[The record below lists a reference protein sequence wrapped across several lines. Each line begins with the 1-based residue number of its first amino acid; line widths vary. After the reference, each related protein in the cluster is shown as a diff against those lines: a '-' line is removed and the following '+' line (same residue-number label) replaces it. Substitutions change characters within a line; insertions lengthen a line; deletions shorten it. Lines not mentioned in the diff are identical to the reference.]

1 MSTATAPPSLERT
14 DETDRADRFDD
25 ATSGRAAARDERR
38 RRSLR
43 GTLLALAIW
52 AAARIVLEGAAV
64 VAWLVER
71 PGQLSLATFP
81 TILSHWDSENY
92 LHVALAGY
100 PTFGVV
106 PFDEA
111 FLPGYPFLSRFV
123 AEGVFFTVTPNPTQ
137 VAAGMWLVT
146 GASAAIAAVL
156 LWRTVRDRFDARIA
170 AGAVAI
176 LVAGPYAHF
185 LVAPYAGAPYLAFAI
200 GAWLLVQRGRWFSA
214 ALLCIAAGTFRV
226 ETVYLVAALVVAQLL
241 GPRVRPFLARLWRAV
256 AFGAIGALG
265 LGYYLVWLWHETGD
279 PRHWFL
285 VQELGWHRKT
295 QWPWETFATTLSIA
309 TGTTGSGQFQE
320 WSDIVMV
327 ALYLVAIG
335 FLVAK
340 RWWPELVYTG
350 LMVVSMGTS
359 YAWTSM
365 ARESSV
371 QFPLMVLVASTLGRR
386 RTRWVFW
393 VALGVGIVDATYQSY
408 RFALG
413 DWGD

>member
-1 MSTATAPPSLERT
+1 MSTATAPPTPL
-14 DETDRADRFDD
+14 DRPDHLVGESTHDSSGALHDR
-25 ATSGRAAARDERR
+25 GRRA
-38 RRSLR
+38 LR
-43 GTLLALAIW
+43 GTLAALAIW
-52 AAARIVLEGAAV
+52 AAARVLLEGAAL

-71 PGQLSLATFP
+71 PGQLGLRTLP
-81 TILSHWDSENY
+81 TVLNHWDAENY

-137 VAAGMWLVT
+137 VAAAMWLVT
-146 GASAAIAAVL
+146 GLSAAVAAVL
-156 LWRTVRDRFDARIA
+156 LWKVVRDRFDARVA
-170 AGAVAI
+170 AGAVAL

-185 LVAPYAGAPYLAFAI
+185 MVAPYAGSPYLAFAI
-200 GAWLLVQRGRWFSA
+200 AAWLLVQRGRWLTG
-214 ALLCIAAGTFRV
+214 ALLCIPAGLIRV

-241 GPRVRPFLARLWRAV
+241 GPRIRPFWSRLWRAA
-256 AFGAIGALG
+256 AFGAVGSLG
-265 LGYYLVWLWHETGD
+265 LGYYLAWLWHQTGN
-279 PRHWFL
+279 PTHWFL
-285 VQELGWHRKT
+285 VQKLGWHRET
-295 QWPWETFATTLSIA
+295 QWPWETFRTTLRIA

-327 ALYLVAIG
+327 AVYLVAVG
-335 FLVAK
+335 FLIAK

-371 QFPLMVLVASTLGRR
+371 QFPLMVLVASTLAGRR
-386 RTRWVFW
+386 RSRWVFW
-393 VALGVGIVDATYQSY
+393 VVLGIGIVDATYQSY